1 MKKCKKINSLIIAA
15 MSFSFLIFS
24 FGIVQAAN
32 LPAFSGGKPAVQ
44 GNNAGATEMTR
55 KRKPYT
61 MEEKIQILHG
71 KYDINESEAR
81 GLLKENIPFRD
92 LDRICLWSV
101 IVRRP
106 ASYVLSLK
114 KNHPWDRVMV
124 LLKVTPQQYHD
135 RNLALRAHQMHS
147 WWGFDE
153 SISYRAMADGYPMHY
168 VKIAW
173 ILAKHTGKAM
183 DFFLQDRKSSEPWT
197 VYCART
203 LKISED
209 TYKEWIGEYRNP
221 TWIPGKG

>member
-1 MKKCKKINSLIIAA
+1 MVSTLSMGSVEALGLSAA
-15 MSFSFLIFS
+15 PSK
-24 FGIVQAAN
+24 
-32 LPAFSGGKPAVQ
+32 GKPSVQ
-44 GNNAGATEMTR
+44 TEKAGASKVMR
-55 KRKPYT
+55 KRQPYT
-61 MEEKIQILHG
+61 TEEKIRILHG
-71 KYDINESEAR
+71 KYDIGEKEAR
-81 GLLKENIPFRD
+81 NLLQEDISFRD
-92 LDRICLWSV
+92 LDRVCLWSV
-101 IVRRP
+101 IAKRP
-106 ASYVLSLK
+106 VSEVLALK
-114 KNHPWDRVMV
+114 RDNPWDRLPV
-124 LLKVTPQQYHD
+124 LLKVSPQEYHD
-135 RNLALRAHQMHS
+135 RNLALRAHQLHS